1 MASESVIQDREHSS
15 DLTARIVV
23 KRIAQLLFLLL
34 AGLCW
39 IIYRLESLICGK
51 RRAFGNWSQVVALMP
66 GIVGVYLRWG
76 FYFLTLRRCA
86 WDVTVEFGTLFSSP
100 QAELGRHVYIGAYC
114 VLGDVALAD
123 HVRIA
128 SGVSVPSGADQH
140 LEDFALA
147 YEGPNQD
154 DGSPHL
160 PTRNNRYRRLTI
172 GSNTWIGERA
182 VVMAEVGADC
192 IIGAGAVVTK
202 PIPDR
207 SLAVGV
213 PARVIRT
220 LDSSTA

>member
-1 MASESVIQDREHSS
+1 MIQDRGHSLVLS
-15 DLTARIVV
+15 VRIVV
-23 KRIAQLLFLLL
+23 KRIAQLLFLLP

-39 IIYRLESLICGK
+39 IFYRLESLICGK
-51 RRAFGNWSQVVALMP
+51 RRAFAKWSQVVALMP
-66 GIVGVYLRWG
+66 GSAGVYLRWG
-76 FYFLTLRRCA
+76 FYFLTLRRSA

-100 QAELGRHVYIGAYC
+100 QAELGRHVYVGAYC
-114 VLGDVALAD
+114 ILGDVALAD

-128 SGVSVPSGADQH
+128 SGVSIPSGAEQH
-140 LEDFALA
+140 LADFAA
-147 YEGPNQD
+147 AN
-154 DGSPHL
+154 DGSNQHDHGKHL
-160 PTRNNRYRRLTI
+160 LMCNNRYRRVTI
-172 GSNTWIGERA
+172 GRNTWIGERA

-192 IIGAGAVVTK
+192 IIGAGAVVTQ